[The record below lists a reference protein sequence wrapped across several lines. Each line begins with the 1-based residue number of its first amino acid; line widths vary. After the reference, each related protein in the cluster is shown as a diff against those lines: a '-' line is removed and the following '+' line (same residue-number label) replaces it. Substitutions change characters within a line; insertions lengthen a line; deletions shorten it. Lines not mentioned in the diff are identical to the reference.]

1 MVVPGITM
9 KKIFRLNPITIVIMA
24 IIIGISAYVAGVP
37 FLDMMELKTIDLRFT
52 ARGPIDPS
60 PYVTLAVVDEKSL
73 SREGK
78 WPWPR
83 KKMAD
88 FITKLSDA
96 GARVIAFDIVWA
108 EPDDPRSVET
118 VDAMQNQVKALKIQ
132 DPSFNQYLIE
142 LKSQTDHDQLLA
154 DAVKNSDAKV
164 VLGYFLQT
172 DLESAA
178 HIGEEEL
185 PIHQENILSSRYQYI
200 RYTSAEA
207 MNLPFQ
213 LAVAPQSNIS
223 VISKAAEYS
232 GTFNMIPDSD
242 GVVRRMPA
250 VFKFNDTP
258 YAPISLMAVSAF
270 LDSPP
275 SVRVADYGL
284 EMLQIGE
291 LSIPTDELGR
301 IMVNYR
307 GGEQTFPYISV
318 TDILHD
324 DFPKDTFQG
333 KIVMVGVTA
342 TGIYDVRVTPFDSV
356 YPGLEIH
363 ATIVDSIL
371 TEDFLEQPSWAAIF
385 DILAIL
391 LSALLLGFALPRIGV
406 AFGATAGVILFGGY
420 IWFCQ
425 YVFSNQGW
433 ILSMVYPLA
442 VMLLVY
448 VGITAY
454 KYLSESKQKKFI
466 KGAFSTYLA
475 PTVVKQLMDSPEK
488 LALGGEER
496 VITAFFSDIQGFTSI
511 SEKLTPSELVDL
523 LQDFLAE
530 MTDIILKYEGTVDK
544 FEGDAIIAM
553 FGAPIDMENHAEV
566 AARASIDMQNRLVE
580 LREDWKAEGKPEM
593 QMRIGLDTG
602 PAVVGN
608 MGSKSRMDYTMM
620 GNTVNTAARLEGVN
634 KVYGIYTLVGE
645 NTYEAAGDD
654 IVSREIDAVNVVG
667 KQEPVKVYQLL
678 GYPADIDD
686 RQREMV
692 DYYHKGLYAY
702 RSQDWDSAMESFH
715 AALAVSPDDGPSRTM
730 LTRCEEFKSDPPD
743 EEWNGTYTMKSK

>member
-1 MVVPGITM
+1 M
-9 KKIFRLNPITIVIMA
+9 KKIFRLNPITITVMA
-24 IIIGISAYVAGVP
+24 IIVGISAYMAGIP
-37 FLDMMELKTIDLRFT
+37 FLDLMELKTIDLRFA

-73 SREGK
+73 SEEGK

-83 KKMAD
+83 KKMGD
-88 FITKLSDA
+88 LITKLSDA
-96 GARVIAFDIVWA
+96 GARVITFDIVWA
-108 EPDDPRSVET
+108 EPDDQRSVKT
-118 VDAMQNQVKALKIQ
+118 VDAMQDQAKALEIQ
-132 DPSFNQYLIE
+132 DPNFNQYLIE
-142 LKSQTDHDQLLA
+142 LRSQADHDQLLA

-172 DLESAA
+172 DLESAE
-178 HIGEEEL
+178 HIGEEEI

-207 MNLPFQ
+207 MKVPFQ
-213 LAVAPQSNIS
+213 LAVAPQSNIG
-223 VISKAAEYS
+223 VISRAAEYS

-258 YAPISLMAVSAF
+258 YAPISLMSVSAF

-275 SVRVADYGL
+275 SLRVAEYGL
-284 EMLQIGE
+284 EALQIGE
-291 LSIPTDELGR
+291 LSIPTDEFGR
-301 IMVNYR
+301 IMINYR
-307 GGEQTFPYISV
+307 GEERTFPHISV
-318 TDILHD
+318 TDILHGN
-324 DFPKDTFQG
+324 FPKDTFQD

-342 TGIYDVRVTPFDSV
+342 TGIYDVRVTPFSPV

-363 ATIVDSIL
+363 ANIVDSIL
-371 TEDFLEQPSWAAIF
+371 AEDFLEKPAWGAIF
-385 DILAIL
+385 DVLVIL
-391 LSALLLGFALPRIGV
+391 LGALFLGFILPRTGV
-406 AFGATAGVILFGGY
+406 GLGAVSSGCLFLGY
-420 IWFCQ
+420 IWLCR

-433 ILSMVYPLA
+433 ILNMVYPLA
-442 VMLLVY
+442 VILLVY
-448 VGITAY
+448 VSITAY
-454 KYLSESKQKKFI
+454 KYLSESKQKRFI

-475 PTVVKQLMDSPEK
+475 PAVVKQLMDSPEK
-488 LALGGEER
+488 LALGGDKR
-496 VITAFFSDIQGFTSI
+496 TITAFFSDVQGFTSI
-511 SEKLTPSELVDL
+511 SEKLTATELVEL
-523 LQDFLAE
+523 LNEFLTE
-530 MTDIILKYEGTVDK
+530 MTDIILKYGGTVDK

-553 FGAPIDMENHAEV
+553 FGAPIDMANHAEV
-566 AARASIDMQNRLVE
+566 ASKASIDMQNRLIE
-580 LREDWKAEGKPEM
+580 LRESWKAEGRPAL

-634 KVYGIYTLVGE
+634 KVYGIYSLVGE

-654 IVSREIDAVNVVG
+654 VVSREIDAVNVVG

-678 GYPADIDD
+678 GYRADIDD
-686 RQREMV
+686 SLRETI
-692 DYYHKGLYAY
+692 DHYHKGLYAY
-702 RSQDWDSAMESFH
+702 RSQDWDSAMASFH
-715 AALAVSPDDGPSRTM
+715 AALLVSPDDGPSKTM

-743 EEWNGTYTMKSK
+743 ADWNGTYTMKTK